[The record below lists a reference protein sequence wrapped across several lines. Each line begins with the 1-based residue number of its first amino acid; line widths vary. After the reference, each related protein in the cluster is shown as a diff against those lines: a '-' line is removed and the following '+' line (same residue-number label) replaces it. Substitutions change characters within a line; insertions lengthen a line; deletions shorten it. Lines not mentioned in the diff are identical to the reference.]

1 MPMPGLGLLLMKKKP
16 SVDDGADEPM
26 DDDGHSKE
34 DTCRAVMKAFVDA
47 VHDKDV
53 ESAMQSFKDLVDLCG
68 EGGDDE

>member
-16 SVDDGADEPM
+16 SVDDGA

-68 EGGDDE
+68 EGGDD